1 MPLGKDSITKRVAKP
16 AETVAPATA
25 PVAKKAPAKKAP
37 AKKQATVKATTVAKI
52 APETVEAV
60 TGKRE
65 GTAFEKFMLGEDLP
79 THLL

>member
-1 MPLGKDSITKRVAKP
+1 MSLGKDSITKRVAKP
-16 AETVAPATA
+16 AETIAPATA
-25 PVAKKAPAKKAP
+25 PVAKKAPAKKP
-37 AKKQATVKATTVAKI
+37 TTVKTTTIAKI

-65 GTAFEKFMLGEDLP
+65 GAAFEKFMLGEDLP